1 MKEVLTLE
9 SYDDYFKFLL
19 AYLQDLSPPSGSNSD
34 EVSELDPF
42 EKFSYKHQEPQQ
54 NSNGWRTTKSKV
66 EFKIVTSLNF

>member
-42 EKFSYKHQEPQQ
+42 EKISYKPQQ

>member
-34 EVSELDPF
+34 EVSVHPF
-42 EKFSYKHQEPQQ
+42 EKFSYKPQEPQQ